1 MKETKTVCHI
11 FDASAFDEE
20 LGFLNEMSE
29 KGWQLSDM
37 DMRWFSQKYVWDD
50 SVVYRYAIDYQ
61 DLSVGEFKQYRAE
74 FEDQGWSFVTH
85 RGSWY
90 FFRKPYDPGL
100 LEDEYLIYT
109 DDHSFR
115 DMKRSINMAVNI
127 FGIMYLPN
135 GLMHPNVSFLLLA
148 SSMILAFVDSIC
160 RRRRL
165 KRVCRK
171 PKPYRFHLWRLSTL
185 LMILLIIIG
194 AAYDFIG
201 ASSEMEFNPV
211 MRSNGPLPP
220 LSGVQSTE
228 ITVKLPDLY
237 GIHAYAEEAD
247 IQSVPYW
254 VTDKDDD
261 LVCSGVIDTKGRVNR
276 FFWPGTYTLTVDWGP
291 APVWHA
297 SRWATIGYPGSLL
310 PDVPFGA
317 YIVWIFGWWAV
328 YFIIIAIQKKKR

>member
-1 MKETKTVCHI
+1 MKTTKTVFHI

-90 FFRKPYDPGL
+90 FFRKLYDPSHP
-100 LEDEYLIYT
+100 EAEYLLYN
-109 DDHSFR
+109 DEPSFR
-115 DMKRSINMAVNI
+115 DMKRSVNIAVNI
-127 FGIMYLPN
+127 VGFMNLPN
-135 GLMHPNVSFLLLA
+135 LLMHPGVSFLLLA
-148 SSMILAFVDSIC
+148 ASMLLAFVDSIQ

-171 PKPYRFHLWRLSTL
+171 PKPYRAHLWRHSTL
-185 LMILLIIIG
+185 LIILLMLLGVAYSSIG
-194 AAYDFIG
+194 DAL
-201 ASSEMEFNPV
+201 ETEFNPV
-211 MRSNGPLPP
+211 MRSDGPLPP

-228 ITVKLPDLY
+228 VTVKLPDLY

-247 IQSVPYW
+247 IRSVPYW
-254 VTDKDDD
+254 VTDKDGE
-261 LVCSGVIDTKGRVNR
+261 LICSGVIETKGRVNH
-276 FFWPGTYTLTVDWGP
+276 FLWPGTYTLTVDWGP
-291 APVWHA
+291 VPDWHA

-317 YIVWIFGWWAV
+317 YLAWILGWGVV
-328 YFIIIAIQKKKR
+328 YFVIIAIQKKKR

>member
-1 MKETKTVCHI
+1 MKTTKTVFHI

-85 RGSWY
+85 RGSWF
-90 FFRKPYDPGL
+90 FFRKPYDPAL
-100 LEDEYLIYT
+100 PEEEYLIYT
-109 DDHSFR
+109 DEPSFR
-115 DMKRSINMAVNI
+115 DMKRSINMAVNTV
-127 FGIMYLPN
+127 GIMCLPN
-135 GLMHPNVSFLLLA
+135 WLMHPSLSFLLLA
-148 SSMILAFVDSIC
+148 LAMLLAFADSIQ

-171 PKPYRFHLWRLSTL
+171 PKPYRAHLWRHSTL
-185 LMILLIIIG
+185 LIILLMLLGVAYSSIG
-194 AAYDFIG
+194 DAL
-201 ASSEMEFNPV
+201 ETEFNPV
-211 MRSNGPLPP
+211 MRSDGPLPP

-228 ITVKLPDLY
+228 VTVKLPDLY

-247 IQSVPYW
+247 IRSVPYW
-254 VTDKDDD
+254 VTDKDGE
-261 LVCSGVIDTKGRVNR
+261 LICSGVVETKGRVNR
-276 FFWPGTYTLTVDWGP
+276 FLWPGTYTLTVDWGP
-291 APVWHA
+291 APSWNA

-317 YIVWIFGWWAV
+317 YLAWILGWGVV
-328 YFIIIAIQKKKR
+328 YFVIIAIQKKKR

>member
-1 MKETKTVCHI
+1 MKTTKTVFHI

-50 SVVYRYAIDYQ
+50 SIVYRYAIDYQ
-61 DLSVGEFKQYRAE
+61 DLSAGEFKQYRAE

-90 FFRKPYDPGL
+90 FFRKPYDPAL
-100 LEDEYLIYT
+100 PENEYLIYT

-115 DMKRSINMAVNI
+115 DMKRTINSAVNI
-127 FGIMYLPN
+127 SGIMFLPN
-135 GLMHPNVSFLLLA
+135 WLMHPSVSFLLLA
-148 SSMILAFVDSIC
+148 SSMILAFVDSIQ
-160 RRRRL
+160 RQRRL

-171 PKPYRFHLWRLSTL
+171 PKPYRFHLWRHSTL
-185 LMILLIIIG
+185 LMILLIILG
-194 AAYDFIG
+194 AAYSAIG
-201 ASSEMEFNPV
+201 ASFETEFNPV
-211 MRSNGPLPP
+211 MRGNGPRPP

-228 ITVKLPDLY
+228 ITVRLPDLY
-237 GIHAYAEEAD
+237 GIHAYAEDAD
-247 IQSVPYW
+247 IQSAPYW
-254 VTDKDDD
+254 ITDKDGE
-261 LVCSGVIDTKGRVNR
+261 LICSGVVETKGQVNR
-276 FFWPGTYTLTVDWGP
+276 FFWPGTYTLTIDWGP
-291 APVWHA
+291 APGWHA

-317 YIVWIFGWWAV
+317 YIAWIFGWCAV
-328 YFIIIAIQKKKR
+328 YFVIIAIQKKRR